1 MIGGEIVKLS
11 VLQPCI
17 ERGNITKN
25 TTIIQRLINNASGNL
40 LLLAEYALTGSLVLE
55 KNVDVHKWVDECEL
69 AKNSLS
75 IPDGK
80 KLLINSLII
89 KDKKIYNA
97 CTMLP
102 SEEIVQIKTY
112 LDVMELDAGIC
123 PGNEVSILQINER
136 KIVIVI
142 CTDLRVIDKISTTE
156 ADFIIFIFHF
166 TLNNYGNVMDELI
179 TISKARRIPIIAV
192 SLVSDKNYGHSCYI
206 NGSTVVSLG
215 DEEGILEITI

>member
-1 MIGGEIVKLS
+1 MKIS

-17 ERGNITKN
+17 ERGNILKN
-25 TTIIQRLINNASGNL
+25 ATIIQRLINNASGDL
-40 LLLAEYALTGSLVLE
+40 LVLAEYALTGSLVLE
-55 KNVDVHKWVDECEL
+55 KNVDVQKWANESEI

-89 KDKKIYNA
+89 IDEKIYNA

-102 SEEIVQIKTY
+102 SKKITQIKTY

-123 PGNEVSILQINER
+123 PGDDVSILQINEK
-136 KIVIVI
+136 KIVVVI
-142 CTDLRVIDKISTTE
+142 CTDLRVIDKISTAG

-166 TLNNYGNVMDELI
+166 TLNNYENVMDELI
-179 TISKARRIPIIAV
+179 TISEASRIPIIAV